1 MTQSEMK
8 AKVFV
13 ALAKEY
19 GVVLTKDYELV
30 IPGLKNGKLLAFAY
44 LVHPD
49 LWMKIETT
57 NEESCYLVKLHDAI
71 IDTELDESGRI
82 IAKETQMKFFAIM
95 ENKEDDGIKFRIII
109 PNPSDQYISAPK
121 KPVGYAVLMIT
132 KEYFDTLPLLCED
145 SSNSAYLKDIEVI
158 SNNADC
164 TDLNNIIQEVYNE
177 MGCYTL
183 AKSDNK

>member
-1 MTQSEMK
+1 MTQNEMR

-19 GVVLTKDYELV
+19 GAVLTKDYELV
-30 IPGLKNGKLLAFAY
+30 IPGLKNGKLLTFTY

-49 LWMKIETT
+49 LWMKVETT

-71 IDTELDESGRI
+71 IDIELDESGKI

-95 ENKEDDGIKFRIII
+95 ENKEDDDIKFKIII
-109 PNPSDQYISAPK
+109 PNPSVQYISAPK
-121 KPVGYAVLMIT
+121 KPVGYVVLMIT
-132 KEYFDTLPLLCED
+132 KEYFDILPLPCED
-145 SSNSAYLKDIEVI
+145 SNSAYMKDIEVI
-158 SNNADC
+158 GNNANC

-183 AKSDNK
+183 AKSDK